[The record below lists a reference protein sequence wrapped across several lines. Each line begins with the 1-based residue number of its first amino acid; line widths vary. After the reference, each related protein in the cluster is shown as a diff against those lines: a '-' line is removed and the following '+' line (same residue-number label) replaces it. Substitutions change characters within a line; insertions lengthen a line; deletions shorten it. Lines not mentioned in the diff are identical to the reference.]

1 MRAKRAQNSQYTPT
15 KTRFL
20 AWRSLAAVLHDICV
34 AVFAWYLS
42 YLLRFNFSIPADFI
56 ESLWIVALFII
67 PIQATAFF
75 WFGLY
80 KGIWRFASLPDLKRI
95 LLAITI
101 ASITIVALLFMF
113 KPVDFVVPR
122 SVLVLDP
129 LLLVV
134 MMGGSRF
141 IYRSWKEHQLYGFNQ
156 MRGEPVL
163 VLGGGETAIAL
174 LKDLERSQEWRVV
187 GLLDDNLEIHGR
199 ELMGVRVLGN
209 IAQLPEIAKAYD
221 VRDVI
226 LAKPAQAHQE
236 RRRAIEIATIAGLNV
251 LTVPSVE
258 DLMNGN
264 VKISKIRHVEIE
276 DLLGR
281 DVVELDSSGLQHLI
295 EARTVL
301 VTGAGGSI
309 GSELCRQIVK
319 FKPSHLICLDI
330 SEFSLYT
337 LEQEFGRQNLSVKL
351 HYLTGDVK
359 NSARISAVL
368 AMFNP
373 SIVFHAAAY
382 KHVPLM
388 ENGNVVEALS
398 NNVIGTYTVAQACVA
413 ANVEKFVLIS
423 TDKAVNPTNVM
434 GASKRLA
441 EMVCQGLQ
449 NQVLTNQD
457 NGSQQEQRH
466 GDLAHRVT
474 KFVIVRFGNVLGS
487 SGSVIPKFREQIAK
501 GGPVT
506 ITHPEITRYFMSIPE
521 AAQLVMQAGLMGQG
535 GEIFVLDMGE
545 SVKIA
550 ELAATMIKLSGFH
563 EEEIK
568 IEYVGLRPGEKLY
581 EELLADDEHTLP
593 TPHQKL
599 RIALARPVDG
609 EWVEALLLWI
619 KTLQFA
625 DETQIKTGLKY
636 WVEEYTPDIKVFSM
650 DIDPQV
656 EFAQAMNK
664 QVTLH

>member
-1 MRAKRAQNSQYTPT
+1 MQAKRAQNSQYKPR
-15 KTRFL
+15 KTGFL
-20 AWRSLAAVLHDICV
+20 GWRSLAAVFHDIGV

-42 YLLRFNFSIPADFI
+42 YLLRFNFSIPADFVI
-56 ESLWIVALFII
+56 SLWMVALFIV

-95 LLAITI
+95 LLAITL

-113 KPVDFVVPR
+113 KPVNLVVPR

-163 VLGGGETAIAL
+163 VLGGGDTAIAL

-199 ELMGVRVLGN
+199 ELMGIRVLGN

-258 DLMNGN
+258 DLMHGN

-319 FKPSHLICLDI
+319 FKPTHLICLDI

-359 NSARISAVL
+359 NGARISAVF
-368 AMFNP
+368 AKFNP

-398 NNVIGTYTVAQACVA
+398 NNVIGTYTVAQACAA

-441 EMVCQGLQ
+441 EMVCQGIQ

-457 NGSQQEQRH
+457 NGSQQERRH
-466 GDLAHRVT
+466 GDLVHPVT

-568 IEYVGLRPGEKLY
+568 IEYIGLRPGEKLY

-619 KTLQFA
+619 KTLQFT

-636 WVEEYTPDIKVFSM
+636 WVEEYQPEIKPFGFGG
-650 DIDPQV
+650 D
-656 EFAQAMNK
+656 N
-664 QVTLH
+664 